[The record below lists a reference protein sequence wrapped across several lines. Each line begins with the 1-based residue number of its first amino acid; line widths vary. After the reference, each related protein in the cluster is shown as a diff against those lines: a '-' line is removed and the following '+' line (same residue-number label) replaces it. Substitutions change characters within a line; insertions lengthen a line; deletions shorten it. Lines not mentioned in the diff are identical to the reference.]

1 MKELILGGA
10 RSGKSALAQQ
20 RAQQSALPIV
30 FIATAQP
37 LDGEMAAR
45 IAQHRQ
51 ERPDTWKT
59 VEEPLNLAATLQ
71 AYSTPNSLL
80 LVDCLTLW
88 VSNLLM
94 AGDACLQREKA
105 ALLDV
110 LPDLSGDVVL
120 VTNEVGQGIVPTHE
134 TSRYFRD
141 EMGSLHQK
149 LAQICERVTLVVAGL
164 PLVLKQ
170 PI

>member
-20 RAQQSALPIV
+20 RAKESTLQVV

-37 LDGEMAAR
+37 LDKEMAQR
-45 IAQHRQ
+45 IARHRQ
-51 ERPDTWKT
+51 ERPKTWRV
-59 VEEPLNLAATLQ
+59 VEEPLYLAATLQ
-71 AYSTPNSLL
+71 EHMTPHSLL

-88 VSNLLM
+88 FSNLLV
-94 AGDACLQREKA
+94 AGEDCLHREKA
-105 ALLDV
+105 ALLDI
-110 LPDLSGDVVL
+110 LPSLLGDVVL
-120 VTNEVGQGIVPTHE
+120 VSNEVGQGIVPSHE

-141 EMGSLHQK
+141 EIGSLHQQ

-164 PLVLKQ
+164 PLVLKNLS
-170 PI
+170 

>member
-20 RAQQSALPIV
+20 RATESTSNVV

-37 LDGEMAAR
+37 VDDEMIQR
-45 IAQHRQ
+45 IARHRK
-51 ERPDTWKT
+51 ERPNTWKL
-59 VEEPLNLAATLQ
+59 VEEPLNLAAVLRKHT
-71 AYSTPNSLL
+71 TPNSLL

-88 VSNLLM
+88 FSNLLV
-94 AGDACLQREKA
+94 AGDDCLQREKA

-110 LPDLSGDVVL
+110 LPGLPGDVIL
-120 VTNEVGQGIVPTHE
+120 VSNEVGQGIVPIHE

-141 EMGSLHQK
+141 EMGFLHQK

-164 PLVLKQ
+164 PMVLKNSS
-170 PI
+170 

>member
-20 RAQQSALPIV
+20 RGKESNLQVV

-37 LDGEMAAR
+37 LDEEMAER
-45 IAQHRQ
+45 IARHRQ
-51 ERPDTWKT
+51 ERPKTWQV
-59 VEEPLNLAATLQ
+59 VEEPLYLAAALQ
-71 AYSTPNSLL
+71 EHTTPNSLL

-88 VSNLLM
+88 FSNLLV
-94 AGDACLQREKA
+94 AGDDCLHREKA
-105 ALLDV
+105 AFLNILPSLL
-110 LPDLSGDVVL
+110 GDVIL
-120 VTNEVGQGIVPTHE
+120 VSNEVGQGIVPNHE

-141 EMGSLHQK
+141 EMGTLHQQ

-164 PLVLKQ
+164 PLILKNLS
-170 PI
+170 